1 MKRIRQILSW
11 ISRKIIILAKIIVGF
26 GKYLWK
32 ILKKIMKVIWK
43 GGKKMGWVILVLLN
57 ILVIGMLFLFCRF
70 TKVEE
75 GTAKAVMSFGGFR
88 KIIFQWKD
96 HWMDEEGNILKK
108 DEESEGKRKKVGG
121 HIFGGLWWY
130 GFWPIHKIHRY
141 PLRWTD
147 LRRVEEAGEKI
158 EKPQFHDEILGHVML
173 KPAVYWTKIFK
184 VETCPPERI
193 PVDIDILITMR
204 IVNPYN
210 FLFIAPPTPL
220 EDVLARIDAL
230 MRARVSMLT
239 VDELIALR
247 GKSEVLWDG
256 GEGITGLKDEKLI
269 KETLPKWGLE
279 IAEKGVDIKSIGLPP
294 EYQKAAAAKREQEM
308 IAAGRSEKIIGTLIS
323 SAARAVGRDE
333 KEVQVDCFKDPKAF
347 YAKHKIIIENIMS
360 QLSWEEKAGL
370 RIETPGAT
378 PFGGEFLR
386 LIGAALRMPMGG
398 KEKEDKKPNEP
409 EKEETEEEKEEEEK
423 ELSPEAER
431 KMKRARE
438 ALETLRKQ
446 GKRHKKK

>member
-11 ISRKIIILAKIIVGF
+11 ISREIVILAKITIGF

-32 ILKKIMKVIWK
+32 LFKKIMKIIWK

-96 HWMDEEGNILKK
+96 HWMDQEGNIWREG
-108 DEESEGKRKKVGG
+108 EEVERDPERPGKGVRVEIRG

-158 EKPQFHDEILGHVML
+158 EKSQFHDEILGHVML

-204 IVNPYN
+204 IINPYD

-220 EDVLARIDAL
+220 EDVLARIDSL

-256 GEGITGLKDEKLI
+256 EKEVTGLKDEKLI

-294 EYQKAAAAKREQEM
+294 EYQEAGAAKRKEEM
-308 IAAGRSEKIIGTLIS
+308 KAAGRAEKIIGTLIS
-323 SAARAVGRDE
+323 SAARAEGREE
-333 KEVQVDCFKDPKAF
+333 KEVQADCQKDPKAF
-347 YAKHKIIIENIMS
+347 YAKHKIIIDNIMS
-360 QLSWEEKAGL
+360 QLSWEERAGL

-386 LIGAALRMPMGG
+386 FIGAWLRMPEG
-398 KEKEDKKPNEP
+398 KEKEKKEPSEP
-409 EKEETEEEKEEEEK
+409 EKEEKETKKDEEEEMK
-423 ELSPEAER
+423 ETDKEMEKEIAEMKKEA
-431 KMKRARE
+431 
-438 ALETLRKQ
+438 
-446 GKRHKKK
+446 